1 MAKAGAILGSGGI
14 IVADQDV
21 DVIDLRRMLIA
32 FCQFESC
39 GKCFTCRLG
48 NSHLLEILNRICG
61 KTSTESDI
69 ELMRKVGTNMQQGSL
84 CGHGQLGFNPIKSAL
99 EYFKDDFD
107 LALDTSITVPNVT
120 INIPTRANRY

>member
-1 MAKAGAILGSGGI
+1 
-14 IVADQDV
+14 
-21 DVIDLRRMLIA
+21 
-32 FCQFESC
+32 
-39 GKCFTCRLG
+39 
-48 NSHLLEILNRICG
+48 
-61 KTSTESDI
+61 
-69 ELMRKVGTNMQQGSL
+69 MRKVGTNMQQGSL